1 LTGRGAADTLK
12 AEAEGVFKDLSG
24 RVALVTG
31 SSRGIGRETAL
42 ALAARGARVVLNGRD
57 GTRLERTRAELAAAG
72 LEVAAV
78 AGDVACLPECERL
91 LKAAGEC
98 WNRLDILVNNAG
110 LSARGRFDATRPEV
124 FTKVVAANLL
134 GPIYATR
141 LALPRLKEVRGSV
154 VFVSSLAG
162 LHGIPGGAVYSTS
175 KMALTAFA
183 QALRAE
189 LSGVHVGILYVGFT
203 RNDPDKLFFY
213 PDGSLGPIR
222 RPFHYSLTQAQV
234 AEAVLDLILHRRRSR
249 VLTGLGRTFSLL
261 GRLSPR
267 LLEALVGV
275 VGRRAD
281 PLGE

>member
-1 LTGRGAADTLK
+1 MT
-12 AEAEGVFKDLSG
+12 KDLRE

-57 GTRLERTRAELAAAG
+57 EDQLQRTRAQMVAAG

-78 AGDVACLPECERL
+78 AADVAFLPECERL
-91 LKAAGEC
+91 IEAAYRF

-110 LSARGRFDATRPEV
+110 ISARGRFVATRPEV
-124 FTKVVAANLL
+124 FTQIVATNLL
-134 GPIYATR
+134 GPIYLTR
-141 LALPRLKEVRGSV
+141 LALPSLQEARGSV

-162 LHGIPGGAVYSTS
+162 LHGIPGGAIYSAS
-175 KMALTAFA
+175 KMALTGLA

-203 RNDPDKLFFY
+203 RNDPGKLFFR
-213 PDGSLGPIR
+213 PDGSLGLIQ
-222 RPFHYSLTQAQV
+222 RPFGYALTQTQV
-234 AEAVLDLILHRRRSR
+234 AEAITELILRRRR
-249 VLTGLGRTFSLL
+249 TQVLTGLGRAICLV

-267 LLEALVGV
+267 LLESLVCAI
-275 VGRRAD
+275 GRRARQ
-281 PLGE
+281 